1 MTLPQGREKM
11 QIANKQDVRRTS
23 IAALE
28 FILEAWDVGVEE
40 GHDPDMLANAALF
53 TALSGLV
60 TTYGETAVVELVRKL
75 PTRVLSGCSKLQ
87 APSCLMFQA
96 G

>member
-1 MTLPQGREKM
+1 MR
-11 QIANKQDVRRTS
+11 IAVKQDVRRTS

-28 FILEAWDVGVEE
+28 YILEAWDVGVEE

-60 TTYGETAVVELVRKL
+60 TNYGENAVVELVRKL
-75 PTRVLSGCSKLQ
+75 PKRVLSGEFSQRTLPQ
-87 APSCLMFQA
+87 
-96 G
+96 

>member
-1 MTLPQGREKM
+1 MEHDRGGTIMHTALKP
-11 QIANKQDVRRTS
+11 DVRRTS

-75 PTRVLSGCSKLQ
+75 PTRVLSGEFSQ
-87 APSCLMFQA
+87 RTRPQ
-96 G
+96 

>member
-1 MTLPQGREKM
+1 MR
-11 QIANKQDVRRTS
+11 IATKQDVQRTS

-28 FILEAWDVGVEE
+28 FILGVWDVGVEE

-75 PTRVLSGCSKLQ
+75 PARVLSGEFSPRTRPQ
-87 APSCLMFQA
+87 
-96 G
+96 

>member
-1 MTLPQGREKM
+1 MDRTGAELM
-11 QIANKQDVRRTS
+11 QTATKASVRRTS

-28 FILEAWDVGVEE
+28 FILEAWDTGVEE

-75 PTRVLSGCSKLQ
+75 PKRVLSGEFSQRTLPQ
-87 APSCLMFQA
+87 
-96 G
+96 